1 MLKVIEYNGNLE
13 AVALK
18 LDNRKENISKE
29 VNDAVM
35 KIIDD
40 INKRGNEAL
49 YEYCLKFDGY
59 QIKDEADLIVS
70 EAEKEIALKQVDANY
85 LRILERTKEQ
95 IIEFH
100 KNQFTLLQRLE
111 EPEKSGQ
118 KSAQECDRISLD
130 YND

>member
-49 YEYCLKFDGY
+49 YEYCLKFDG
-59 QIKDEADLIVS
+59 
-70 EAEKEIALKQVDANY
+70 
-85 LRILERTKEQ
+85 
-95 IIEFH
+95 
-100 KNQFTLLQRLE
+100 
-111 EPEKSGQ
+111 
-118 KSAQECDRISLD
+118 
-130 YND
+130 

>member
-40 INKRGNEAL
+40 INKRGMKHYMN
-49 YEYCLKFDGY
+49 
-59 QIKDEADLIVS
+59 IV
-70 EAEKEIALKQVDANY
+70 
-85 LRILERTKEQ
+85 
-95 IIEFH
+95 
-100 KNQFTLLQRLE
+100 
-111 EPEKSGQ
+111 
-118 KSAQECDRISLD
+118 
-130 YND
+130 